1 MFWFGVSWFGLAGAI
16 SIAGGFLGWWLWLTV
31 PLTIICAIIGL
42 CAVMSD
48 FTSYRD
54 HSSELNAV
62 LSDLLHHI
70 EAARYEDIDE
80 MSRLM
85 MIYDILSEE
94 S

>member
-31 PLTIICAIIGL
+31 PLSILCALVGL
-42 CAVMSD
+42 CVVMSEVAP
-48 FTSYRD
+48 YHD

-62 LSDLLHHI
+62 LSNLLTQM

-80 MSRLM
+80 MDRLM